1 MEKCKLF
8 LSGSSA
14 KLLSKDIAT
23 QLRGRSFSWE
33 LFPFSFREFLDFKGF
48 TYSRMDSKTKYGLQ
62 KYFEEYF
69 EKGGFPEV
77 VESNKKVR
85 LAIHQEYY
93 KSDTD

>member
-1 MEKCKLF
+1 
-8 LSGSSA
+8 
-14 KLLSKDIAT
+14 
-23 QLRGRSFSWE
+23 
-33 LFPFSFREFLDFKGF
+33 
-48 TYSRMDSKTKYGLQ
+48 MDSKTKYGLQ